1 MSGVRIEWQAAEC
14 WVGVRWAHC
23 ADSPWRRT
31 DVWICLLPCVPIH
44 LWWNQEV

>member
-1 MSGVRIEWQAAEC
+1 MGGVRLEFKLQDFWIG
-14 WVGVRWAHC
+14 VGWRQC
-23 ADSPWRRT
+23 ADSPYRRT